1 MNKKHFTSG
10 VTLLLIVGIFV
21 CGCSGQ
27 SGTAPQSGNLP
38 VSNQDANKPGEA
50 PGQDANKPDAAPGQE
65 ANKPPAENGYP
76 LPGNENPSGNT
87 SYPAPGQGNPASSS
101 DNPGNPPQ
109 REMEFPLSI
118 RLAVGTFALED
129 TDNAVTSE
137 QAANL
142 LLLWKVAYNLSTADD
157 AKIED
162 MEAAIEQ
169 IQDAMT
175 AEQIE
180 AIESM
185 DMTIENMTTLAEKFG
200 IDLPKNPFP
209 TLSAEQQAT
218 MQASG
223 QGGMPPTGGA
233 PGAGGP
239 GPGSPG
245 SGGQGGGPAL
255 MGTPPAGDAQNPP
268 GDGNPMGRSGG
279 FGEWEKILYQAVI
292 DLLESKT
299 Q

>member
-1 MNKKHFTSG
+1 MNRKHYMLGFTLVFVIG
-10 VTLLLIVGIFV
+10 LLV

-27 SGTAPQSGNLP
+27 SGAAPQSGNLP

-76 LPGNENPSGNT
+76 LPGNENPPDNT

-101 DNPGNPPQ
+101 DNPVNPPQ
-109 REMEFPLSI
+109 GEMELPVSI
-118 RLAVGTFALED
+118 RLAVGTLALED
-129 TDNAVTSE
+129 TDNAVTPE

-157 AKIED
+157 AKPED
-162 MEAAIEQ
+162 LEVAFEQ

-175 AEQIE
+175 AGQIE
-180 AIESM
+180 AIESLELTR
-185 DMTIENMTTLAEKFG
+185 DNLVDLAEKLG
-200 IDLPKNPFP
+200 IDLPEDSFP
-209 TLSAEQQAT
+209 TLSADQQAT

-223 QGGMPPTGGA
+223 QGGMPPAGA
-233 PGAGGP
+233 TPGAGGP
-239 GPGSPG
+239 G
-245 SGGQGGGPAL
+245 SGGQDGGFPGG
-255 MGTPPAGDAQNPP
+255 MGTPPAGGGQNPP
-268 GDGNPMGRSGG
+268 GDGNPMGRPGG
-279 FGEWEKILYQAVI
+279 PNGIEDVLYQAI
-292 DLLESKT
+292 IEFLESKI